1 MSSVQNYP
9 TDYTDIPEREYY
21 VAPRKGRKRRR
32 LRLLPLLL
40 AMLLFGGGFL
50 LGRAQAAQTSMSDD
64 ACLPTLS
71 GGSTEEEC
79 GIIPVP
85 PAIPDAGTNSGG
97 ETAENWELIRVNGE
111 NPLSEDFS
119 VPELTQ
125 LKNDQSI
132 DNRAYPSLQEMMDAA
147 RAAGY
152 EPLIC
157 SSYRAWDKQTELF
170 QKKVQSYLDQ
180 GYTQAEA
187 ENQASFWVARPGTSE
202 HQTGLAVD
210 IVDQN
215 YQLLDEKQE
224 NTPVQQWLMAH
235 CTEYGFI
242 LRYPTEKSEITGIGY
257 EPWHDR
263 YVGLDAAREVTEQGL
278 CLEEYLD
285 STGTTTYP
293 KP

>member
-1 MSSVQNYP
+1 
-9 TDYTDIPEREYY
+9 
-21 VAPRKGRKRRR
+21 
-32 LRLLPLLL
+32 
-40 AMLLFGGGFL
+40 MLLFGGGFL

-97 ETAENWELIRVNGE
+97 ETAENWELILVNGE

-157 SSYRAWDKQTELF
+157 SSYRA
-170 QKKVQSYLDQ
+170 
-180 GYTQAEA
+180 
-187 ENQASFWVARPGTSE
+187 
-202 HQTGLAVD
+202 
-210 IVDQN
+210 
-215 YQLLDEKQE
+215 
-224 NTPVQQWLMAH
+224 
-235 CTEYGFI
+235 
-242 LRYPTEKSEITGIGY
+242 
-257 EPWHDR
+257 
-263 YVGLDAAREVTEQGL
+263 
-278 CLEEYLD
+278 
-285 STGTTTYP
+285 
-293 KP
+293 